1 MTARDLGD
9 GARRVALVAWA
20 AIGVLVL
27 GGMLAWLGIRM
38 QVLVIPVVF
47 AMVIVYLANPTVRW
61 LAERGIPRT
70 LGTTITYLLGTLT
83 LIAVFVWTAPAIRDQ
98 AVQLVERLPVIYDD
112 VVALIE
118 RTLALVG
125 VDVAI
130 LTFQELVDRIGDF
143 GMADLDVDLQATLQ
157 DLVGRVFSAALSV
170 FEAFA
175 LFLVAP
181 VVAFYILIDLPRL
194 GQTAVDLLPER
205 TRGETLHV
213 AQRLSRALGG
223 FVRGQLLAA
232 SFVAVLS
239 AIGYRIIGLDLWLIV
254 AIIAGLF
261 NMIPFVGPWIAGTL
275 AVGVA
280 LVSGSLGT
288 VIAAAVVALV
298 VQQLDNNFVSP
309 LVLRATVKLHPA
321 LIILALLVG
330 GSVGGLLGLILAV
343 PVVAVAKVLIG
354 HLWRTRV
361 LGEPWEQ
368 AVEAIVHEPDPSATA
383 EMLAVRIRSR
393 RTKDSGSGPA
403 PPEPGTPTPVD

>member
-1 MTARDLGD
+1 
-9 GARRVALVAWA
+9 
-20 AIGVLVL
+20 
-27 GGMLAWLGIRM
+27 
-38 QVLVIPVVF
+38 
-47 AMVIVYLANPTVRW
+47 
-61 LAERGIPRT
+61 
-70 LGTTITYLLGTLT
+70 
-83 LIAVFVWTAPAIRDQ
+83 
-98 AVQLVERLPVIYDD
+98 
-112 VVALIE
+112 
-118 RTLALVG
+118 
-125 VDVAI
+125 
-130 LTFQELVDRIGDF
+130 
-143 GMADLDVDLQATLQ
+143 
-157 DLVGRVFSAALSV
+157 
-170 FEAFA
+170 
-175 LFLVAP
+175 
-181 VVAFYILIDLPRL
+181 
-194 GQTAVDLLPER
+194 
-205 TRGETLHV
+205 
-213 AQRLSRALGG
+213 
-223 FVRGQLLAA
+223 
-232 SFVAVLS
+232 
-239 AIGYRIIGLDLWLIV
+239 V

-393 RTKDSGSGPA
+393 RTKDGGRGSGPPDA
-403 PPEPGTPTPVD
+403 GATTPID